1 MSVTPWFLVCARRF
15 RQYRHAPR
23 AYSSM
28 LLPPPSFLPTVQTD
42 HFLFSSLHTYISC
55 LHFSGRSPLSGRQTS
70 ATEPH
75 PLRPSHA
82 LRTRETSRTRQ
93 QHAACHASCAH
104 SSHDSGVRP
113 ALQHVHQTR
122 RACAHERRAGSV
134 SSTQNAMPA
143 AFTHRMAAAYA
154 LLCSTCTRRD
164 ERVHTRDEQDASAAR
179 SMPCQPRSP
188 IAWQRR
194 TSCAAARARGE
205 TSVGTRETSRTR
217 QQHAACHASCA
228 HSSHDSG
235 VRPALQHV
243 HQTRRACAHERHA
256 DIICQVGV
264 AIMSG
269 RSARH
274 AYAATHHAATRRTHR
289 HRARAP
295 PWSEAWR

>member
-122 RACAHERRAGSV
+122 RACAHER
-134 SSTQNAMPA
+134 
-143 AFTHRMAAAYA
+143 
-154 LLCSTCTRRD
+154 
-164 ERVHTRDEQDASAAR
+164 
-179 SMPCQPRSP
+179 
-188 IAWQRR
+188 
-194 TSCAAARARGE
+194 
-205 TSVGTRETSRTR
+205 
-217 QQHAACHASCA
+217 
-228 HSSHDSG
+228 
-235 VRPALQHV
+235 
-243 HQTRRACAHERHA
+243 HA